1 MIDAVRTVF
10 AGLTAIST
18 SWCLA
23 AAGGH
28 ILKQQGVK
36 LPKIIGLASVFL
48 AFVAYLGMFANY
60 TYNPTNV
67 RLLGAFT
74 LFVASYVLHSTATGD
89 YHPFADGC
97 CILGIQNI
105 AMLLWASLSFH
116 GTSSAFDV
124 KALGWTIYFIIIV
137 ASTLA
142 GIAAN
147 RMIKSEKD
155 FKSML
160 HDLWVIGVAFWMVS
174 AFMSMCYALTR
185 FRRGHVSSVIVYT
198 FIWPL
203 ESLYVIGQTCRRTWD
218 QGIHG

>member
-1 MIDAVRTVF
+1 MGILSSHLETKEERLNRISPSQYNSPDGLFDLAIHGRPHEKSLFDSEDIEVRLDAVRTVF

-116 GTSSAFDV
+116 GTS
-124 KALGWTIYFIIIV
+124 
-137 ASTLA
+137 
-142 GIAAN
+142 
-147 RMIKSEKD
+147 R
-155 FKSML
+155 
-160 HDLWVIGVAFWMVS
+160 
-174 AFMSMCYALTR
+174 
-185 FRRGHVSSVIVYT
+185 
-198 FIWPL
+198 
-203 ESLYVIGQTCRRTWD
+203 
-218 QGIHG
+218 